1 MQWLVAL
8 MLGITFTGC
17 QTPATPKVAKV
28 SKPSTNL
35 HTVIRDVVL
44 YKGYKI
50 LQDNRKNAMVIK
62 YSRDKSWS
70 ITYKVEYTQ
79 NSYTMSYLD
88 STNLNYKNGKVS
100 ATYTKLIS
108 SIQGTVKKC
117 LTDDEYYTRLKK
129 IVQDRTTKPATISVQ
144 PKSNNS
150 SVQSVENYN
159 FFES

>member
-35 HTVIRDVVL
+35 HTVIRDVAL

-50 LQDNRKNAMVIK
+50 LQDNRRNAMVIK
-62 YSRDKSWS
+62 YSRVESWS

-88 STNLNYKNGKVS
+88 SKNLKYKNGKIS
-100 ATYTKLIS
+100 TTYTSLIS

-117 LTDDEYYTRLKK
+117 LADDAYYARLKK
-129 IVQDRTTKPATISVQ
+129 IVSDRATKPAAISVQ
-144 PKSNNS
+144 PKSHSTNA
-150 SVQSVENYN
+150 QSVENYN
-159 FFES
+159 FFED